1 MMRKTL
7 QGLGLL
13 SAVCCVSACNAVE
26 KTAEGHQTSKLRS
39 DESAAVGASKDT
51 APSAPA
57 AAQPSPDTVTVSSDR
72 PAVATTAVSAAAV
85 ETSGSATAAFLGTWT
100 TSAESHLSNCA
111 GNAAVNDLVGTS
123 ITWAAGT
130 AGHIQAELIGKCVL
144 DAKVYGNTAT
154 ASDQTCNDNG
164 ISYVVGGTFVLQ
176 PDGTARLNEHVRAT
190 GRGLNCTGTMS
201 GPYQKY
207 AP

>member
-7 QGLGLL
+7 QGLGLV
-13 SAVCCVSACNAVE
+13 SAVCCVSACNTVE
-26 KTAEGHQTSKLRS
+26 KTAEGHQASKLRS
-39 DESAAVGASKDT
+39 DESAATGASKDT
-51 APSAPA
+51 TPAPPA
-57 AAQPSPDTVTVSSDR
+57 AAQPSPQTVTVSGDR
-72 PAVATTAVSAAAV
+72 PAVATAAVSAAIQGG
-85 ETSGSATAAFLGTWT
+85 GSATAAFLGTWT
-100 TSAESHLSNCA
+100 TTAESHLSNCA
-111 GNAAVNDLVGTS
+111 GNAAVNELVGTS
-123 ITWAAGT
+123 ITWTAGT

-164 ISYVVGGTFVLQ
+164 ISYAVAGTFVLQ

-190 GRGLNCTGTMS
+190 GRGLNCTGTMN

-207 AP
+207 TP